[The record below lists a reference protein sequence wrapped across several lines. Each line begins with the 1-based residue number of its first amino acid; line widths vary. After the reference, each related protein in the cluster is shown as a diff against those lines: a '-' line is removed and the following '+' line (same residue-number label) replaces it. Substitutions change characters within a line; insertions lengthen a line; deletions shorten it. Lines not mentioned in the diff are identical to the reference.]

1 MVVNGLTNI
10 TQGGFSVLG
19 LVDSGQFS
27 LGDFLEGFGL
37 TGLVSEEKYVAGRK
51 MDEYQGAAASQELG
65 KQVGSIAWDAASMFV
80 PAPLRRLFAVGN
92 LIEAGKEALSG
103 NWLDAVQNL
112 LTAGMQFA
120 GVQGPKELGAK
131 ITATNPTL
139 TTAVTGLAD
148 DIPRNLQLR
157 ASLKKTPTPMQLKNS
172 GALTEYGPNPLSRK
186 DVVAQIRSTNES
198 INTNAGIVTQQLRTE
213 ASNLTAKAAQ
223 KAGSGSHH
231 VFSNFNAGRRN
242 IAQS

>member
-1 MVVNGLTNI
+1 MVINGVIN
-10 TQGGFSVLG
+10 
-19 LVDSGQFS
+19 SGQSAFS
-27 LGDFLEGFGL
+27 LADVVASGNFSAGDFLEGLGL
-37 TGLVSEEKYVAGRK
+37 TGFAGQDTYTTGQDIDKYV
-51 MDEYQGAAASQELG
+51 GANASQELG
-65 KQVGSIAWDAASMFV
+65 QQVGSIAWDAASMFV

-139 TTAVTGLAD
+139 TKAVTELAS
-148 DIPRNLQLR
+148 DIPTSIRLKSNFKAAPAQLVR
-157 ASLKKTPTPMQLKNS
+157 GKTPMVLQTKRQIAEQIQANTARITTNS
-172 GALTEYGPNPLSRK
+172 NLIGE
-186 DVVAQIRSTNES
+186 
-198 INTNAGIVTQQLRTE
+198 QLRTE

-223 KAGSGSHH
+223 KAGSVWQH
-231 VFSNFNAGRRN
+231 VSSNFNAGRRN

>member
-1 MVVNGLTNI
+1 MVVNGVIN
-10 TQGGFSVLG
+10 
-19 LVDSGQFS
+19 SGQSALNLADVVTSGNFS
-27 LGDFLEGFGL
+27 AGNFLKGLSL
-37 TGLVSEEKYVAGRK
+37 TGFAGQNIYTTGQDIDKY
-51 MDEYQGAAASQELG
+51 EGANASQELG
-65 KQVGSIAWDAASMFV
+65 QQVGSIAWDAASMFV

-92 LIEAGKEALSG
+92 VIEAGKEALSG

-223 KAGSGSHH
+223 KAGSGWQH
-231 VFSNFNAGRRN
+231 VSSNFNAGRN
-242 IAQS
+242 IAHS

>member
-1 MVVNGLTNI
+1 
-10 TQGGFSVLG
+10 
-19 LVDSGQFS
+19 
-27 LGDFLEGFGL
+27 
-37 TGLVSEEKYVAGRK
+37 
-51 MDEYQGAAASQELG
+51 
-65 KQVGSIAWDAASMFV
+65 MFV

-223 KAGSGSHH
+223 KAGSVWQH
-231 VFSNFNAGRRN
+231 VSSNFNAGRRN